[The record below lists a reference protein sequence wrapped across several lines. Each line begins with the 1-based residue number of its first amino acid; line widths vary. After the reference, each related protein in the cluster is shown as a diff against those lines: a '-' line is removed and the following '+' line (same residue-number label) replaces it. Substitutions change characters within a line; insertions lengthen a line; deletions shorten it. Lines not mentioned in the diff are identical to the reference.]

1 MHITLQKVCLYAMKN
16 IFCLLFFVPL
26 LVFQACTT
34 DAGYDPSSR
43 YIDKKVDYVV
53 DSAFLSWSYEIP
65 KCDKSL
71 EGTVI
76 FIERELDVYA
86 CIDSVWTFCRK
97 LSAGATELYDAILY
111 DESNG
116 MSKESENKEKID
128 IPYETSSIVDSRD
141 GHKYKT
147 VIVDDME
154 WMAENLDYDDE
165 ESNRVARQ
173 CSAKFGEKHC
183 RQYRMYY
190 AVGGGSENSLAFI
203 CPEDFH
209 VPFEYEWEKLFEA
222 VGGEEIAG
230 KMLKDENFSTNYKYR
245 GVNAISFSVLATGH
259 GAGKYESY
267 VGEAAAFRTASG
279 SVVTFGAASNGAGIA
294 SAMSYFDGEYTNYS
308 SVQSSDFYSV
318 RCMRAL

>member
-116 MSKESENKEKID
+116 MSKESENKNVKG
-128 IPYETSSIVDSRD
+128 V
-141 GHKYKT
+141 
-147 VIVDDME
+147 
-154 WMAENLDYDDE
+154 ADE

>member
-16 IFCLLFFVPL
+16 IFCLLFFVPF

-43 YIDKKVDYVV
+43 YIDKKVDY
-53 DSAFLSWSYEIP
+53 YIENGHEMP
-65 KCDKSL
+65 KCNKSS

-97 LSAGATELYDAILY
+97 LSAGAPELYDAILY
-111 DESNG
+111 DESSGIDKETENRKKNG
-116 MSKESENKEKID
+116 

-141 GHKYKT
+141 GRKYKT

-267 VGEAAAFRTASG
+267 VGETAAFRTASG
-279 SVVTFGAASNGAGIA
+279 SVVIFDDASNEAGIYYKI
-294 SAMSYFDGEYTNYS
+294 SYYDGEGT
-308 SVQSSDFYSV
+308 VFGGIQSSDYYSV
-318 RCMRAL
+318 RCVRRL